1 MTSHTLWSCRTDHC
15 ALLIFLKLKQ
25 LSLSPHVTP
34 IVYVSFIFDF
44 ILSILPVLFLILPSP
59 PSPCDQLPHFLSH
72 PPAGV
77 WLVKSGGCWGSSQ
90 SCKWG
95 PPPGWPRHSVVQV
108 RKPAT
113 LPTEQRWE
121 REGLCVEWYLLPHW
135 REKQVCDYSDNIH
148 DWWNLLLCIFTIST
162 YWPVILLHLFTCH
175 VYIWPFLMFGWTPS
189 NLQHRTRQSFKDSF
203 SFRWCEYNW
212 HCLPVHGLCST
223 LHAIWFDFFWV
234 HPSIFQDVKLKRVLE
249 FWHC

>member
-1 MTSHTLWSCRTDHC
+1 MTSHTLWSRRTDHC

-25 LSLSPHVTP
+25 LSLCLSMFPL
-34 IVYVSFIFDF
+34 SL
-44 ILSILPVLFLILPSP
+44 ILSFPSFLFYFSSFLLHP
-59 PSPCDQLPHFLSH
+59 PRAINCPTFSLT

-121 REGLCVEWYLLPHW
+121 REGLCVEWCLLPHW
-135 REKQVCDYSDNIH
+135 REKEVCGYSDSNH
-148 DWWNLLLCIFTIST
+148 NWWTPSS
-162 YWPVILLHLFTCH
+162 LHLFYFNILASHFITLI
-175 VYIWPFLMFGWTPS
+175 YML
-189 NLQHRTRQSFKDSF
+189 L
-203 SFRWCEYNW
+203 
-212 HCLPVHGLCST
+212 VHLA
-223 LHAIWFDFFWV
+223 LFDVWLNT
-234 HPSIFQDVKLKRVLE
+234 I
-249 FWHC
+249 